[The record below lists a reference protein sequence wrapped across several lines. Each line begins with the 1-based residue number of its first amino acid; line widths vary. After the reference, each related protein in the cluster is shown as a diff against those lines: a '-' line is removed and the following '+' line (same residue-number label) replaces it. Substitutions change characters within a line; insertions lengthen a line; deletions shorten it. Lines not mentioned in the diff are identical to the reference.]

1 MCPLSLSDPAGQEG
15 GAQKGRCTE
24 KPAGMTLVMARR
36 PRCVG
41 VCAWPGLLALPGALT
56 LLGAP

>member
-1 MCPLSLSDPAGQEG
+1 VTRLDRSAVRRKAGAHG
-15 GAQKGRCTE
+15 KAARTE